1 MPYGELWRNQQRT
14 PYNERFKFTG
24 KERDEETGYDYFGA
38 RNYTSAA
45 SIWLSPDPLL
55 DKYPQISS
63 YAYCEWNPMR
73 YVDPDGRGPKDR
85 LIIAQ
90 EFVSQNIPYK
100 QDYNNP
106 PELLRTNTTPEAMA
120 AMDCS
125 EFVCRVMEGDGITS
139 TIESH
144 CTKELLNIMG
154 DDTKYI
160 KSDIPQAGD
169 FVLWNGHT
177 GVVENFNEED
187 NIVTVLHAT
196 RYIKK
201 DGTIVSSTCRENYSL
216 KYYRGK
222 NAMFYRPLNETPD
235 VFEKSSSIKLPE
247 IIVKPPKED

>member
-1 MPYGELWRNQQRT
+1 
-14 PYNERFKFTG
+14 
-24 KERDEETGYDYFGA
+24 
-38 RNYTSAA
+38 
-45 SIWLSPDPLL
+45 
-55 DKYPQISS
+55 
-63 YAYCEWNPMR
+63 
-73 YVDPDGRGPKDR
+73 
-85 LIIAQ
+85 
-90 EFVSQNIPYK
+90 
-100 QDYNNP
+100 
-106 PELLRTNTTPEAMA
+106 
-120 AMDCS
+120 MDCS